1 MCIHAVSR
9 LALVGLSFLL
19 ASVPPLIGF
28 DLFLIGWQR
37 NCVMASLYIY
47 RRVVA
52 VAIVPI
58 QSDAYIVLIRVC

>member
-1 MCIHAVSR
+1 M
-9 LALVGLSFLL
+9 GLSFLL

-58 QSDAYIVLIRVC
+58 QSDA